1 MNKQGDYGLKFNIPS
16 MGNFEKRIQFV
27 VKNLETGAFFS
38 SVFFKQCDYFM
49 RISIN
54 MFILLYTVVF
64 LIKVIY
70 KLDFY
75 TLTLHMLH
83 CLGHEHIYFS
93 FLTGKCMEQRT
104 V

>member
-54 MFILLYTVVF
+54 MFIFASYSCFFNQGYLQTGLLHFNTSYAS
-64 LIKVIY
+64 L
-70 KLDFY
+70 
-75 TLTLHMLH
+75 
-83 CLGHEHIYFS
+83 S
-93 FLTGKCMEQRT
+93 WA
-104 V
+104 

>member
-1 MNKQGDYGLKFNIPS
+1 MNKQGDSGLKFNIPS

-54 MFILLYTVVF
+54 MFIFALYSCFFNQGYLQTGLLHFNTSYAS
-64 LIKVIY
+64 L
-70 KLDFY
+70 
-75 TLTLHMLH
+75 
-83 CLGHEHIYFS
+83 S
-93 FLTGKCMEQRT
+93 WA
-104 V
+104 

>member
-1 MNKQGDYGLKFNIPS
+1 

-54 MFILLYTVVF
+54 MFIFALYSCFFNQGYLQTGLLHFNTSYAS
-64 LIKVIY
+64 L
-70 KLDFY
+70 
-75 TLTLHMLH
+75 
-83 CLGHEHIYFS
+83 S
-93 FLTGKCMEQRT
+93 WA
-104 V
+104 

>member
-1 MNKQGDYGLKFNIPS
+1 MNKQGDYGLKFNISS

-54 MFILLYTVVF
+54 MFIFALYSCFFNQGYLQTGLLHFNTSYAS
-64 LIKVIY
+64 L
-70 KLDFY
+70 
-75 TLTLHMLH
+75 
-83 CLGHEHIYFS
+83 S
-93 FLTGKCMEQRT
+93 WA
-104 V
+104 

>member
-54 MFILLYTVVF
+54 MFIFALYSCFFNQGYLQTGLLHFNTSYAS
-64 LIKVIY
+64 L
-70 KLDFY
+70 
-75 TLTLHMLH
+75 
-83 CLGHEHIYFS
+83 S
-93 FLTGKCMEQRT
+93 WA
-104 V
+104 

>member
-16 MGNFEKRIQFV
+16 MGTFEKRIQFV

-54 MFILLYTVVF
+54 MFIFALYSCFFNQGYLQTGLLHFNTSYAS
-64 LIKVIY
+64 L
-70 KLDFY
+70 
-75 TLTLHMLH
+75 
-83 CLGHEHIYFS
+83 S
-93 FLTGKCMEQRT
+93 WA
-104 V
+104 

>member
-16 MGNFEKRIQFV
+16 MGTFEKRIQFV
-27 VKNLETGAFFS
+27 VKNLETGAFL
-38 SVFFKQCDYFM
+38 VLFFLKQCDYFM

>member
-1 MNKQGDYGLKFNIPS
+1 MNKQGDYSLKFNIPS

-54 MFILLYTVVF
+54 MFIFALYSCFFNQGYLQTGLLHFNTSYAS
-64 LIKVIY
+64 L
-70 KLDFY
+70 
-75 TLTLHMLH
+75 
-83 CLGHEHIYFS
+83 S
-93 FLTGKCMEQRT
+93 WA
-104 V
+104 

>member
-27 VKNLETGAFFS
+27 VKNLETLVLFFS

-54 MFILLYTVVF
+54 MFIFALYSCFFNQGYLQTGLLHFNTSYAS
-64 LIKVIY
+64 L
-70 KLDFY
+70 
-75 TLTLHMLH
+75 
-83 CLGHEHIYFS
+83 S
-93 FLTGKCMEQRT
+93 WA
-104 V
+104 

>member
-27 VKNLETGAFFS
+27 VKNLETDAFFS

-54 MFILLYTVVF
+54 MFIFALYSCFFNQGYLQTGLLHFNTSYAS
-64 LIKVIY
+64 L
-70 KLDFY
+70 
-75 TLTLHMLH
+75 
-83 CLGHEHIYFS
+83 S
-93 FLTGKCMEQRT
+93 WA
-104 V
+104 

>member
-38 SVFFKQCDYFM
+38 SVFLKQCDYFM

-54 MFILLYTVVF
+54 MFIFALYSCFFNQGYLQTGLLHFNTSYAS
-64 LIKVIY
+64 L
-70 KLDFY
+70 
-75 TLTLHMLH
+75 
-83 CLGHEHIYFS
+83 S
-93 FLTGKCMEQRT
+93 WA
-104 V
+104 

>member
-54 MFILLYTVVF
+54 MFNFALYSCFFNQGYLQTGLLHFNTSYAS
-64 LIKVIY
+64 L
-70 KLDFY
+70 
-75 TLTLHMLH
+75 
-83 CLGHEHIYFS
+83 S
-93 FLTGKCMEQRT
+93 WA
-104 V
+104 